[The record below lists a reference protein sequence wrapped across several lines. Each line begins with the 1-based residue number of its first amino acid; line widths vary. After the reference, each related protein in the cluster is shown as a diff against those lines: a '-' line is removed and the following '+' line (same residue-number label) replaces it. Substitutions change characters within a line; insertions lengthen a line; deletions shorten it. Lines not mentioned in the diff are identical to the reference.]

1 MKNKFLPEDIQTKTF
16 SLEIKG
22 YKIEEVNTFLDQI
35 QEDYFF
41 FLEEIENLT
50 QLNQELKINNEQL
63 NRNQANLEEQN
74 AWLDQQRIQI
84 TKNELSNSDVMARI
98 SQIEKNV
105 NKILQSIGDLKN

>member
-1 MKNKFLPEDIQTKTF
+1 MKNKFLPEDIQNKTF

-22 YKIEEVNTFLDQI
+22 YKVEEVNSFLDQI

-41 FLEEIENLT
+41 FLEEVDRLSQTNL
-50 QLNQELKINNEQL
+50 ELKNANDQL
-63 NRNQANLEEQN
+63 SRNQTNLEEQN

-105 NKILQSIGDLKN
+105 TKILQTLGEVKS

>member
-22 YKIEEVNTFLDQI
+22 YKVEEVNTFLDLI

-41 FLEEIENLT
+41 FLEELER
-50 QLNQELKINNEQL
+50 LNQANLELKTANDQL
-63 NRNQANLEEQN
+63 SRNQTNLEEQN

-105 NKILQSIGDLKN
+105 TKILQTLGEVKN

>member
-1 MKNKFLPEDIQTKTF
+1 MKNKFLPQDIQTKNF

-22 YKIEEVNTFLDQI
+22 YKVEEVNNFLDQI

-41 FLEEIENLT
+41 FLEEIERLT
-50 QLNQELKINNEQL
+50 NLNQELKITNEQL
-63 NRNQANLEEQN
+63 NRNQTNLEEQN

-105 NKILQSIGDLKN
+105 NKILQTIGETKN